1 MGTKEAVDSEK
12 CYIKKLELIRPTLI
26 AYCRSRILDK
36 HKAEDVVQDV
46 LLIFLS
52 NQRNKYDED
61 KSFHGW
67 ALRICNFQIKAF
79 FTKSKRNKVFLS
91 LIIQKKWHQIL

>member
-46 LLIFLS
+46 LLILS

-61 KSFHGW
+61 K
-67 ALRICNFQIKAF
+67 
-79 FTKSKRNKVFLS
+79 KVFMVGL
-91 LIIQKKWHQIL
+91 